1 MARKSRWQQFTDNFN
16 GVYDTF
22 NKLGQN
28 IEAKRIMGD
37 DFTAEGGAG
46 AGLSGAD
53 LERARYKALGDVYT
67 KYGNAEAGLNVRN
80 QLATLEAANRENDI
94 NNQIMDELIAQRGL
108 LTSNQMRADT
118 NQANSSAANNYS
130 LIDDRNATRPY
141 RLEGLRLGN
150 ESTALG
156 NVNQGIQNNL
166 DNLNLGIAVETRDS
180 AVQDI
185 RNNSRSLAANA
196 DTAESNARVSGATE
210 DDRIVTSQ
218 NNARQSGAVADSAE
232 TEAEVKAAT
241 SQGQIDATNTSND
254 VTVATNNQALSTMSA
269 EDAILADVMALN
281 LETPEATQEALLA
294 AINNS
299 QLPIERRIALSSAI
313 QTHGLETLMN
323 KGQTFTQEGLQ
334 ALGKGLD
341 AGVAW
346 YDTQDD
352 GNTLEVI
359 RENGTVRVME
369 RRGDAINELY
379 SASGPEAE
387 QQVIAHLSNIIKSPT
402 NALAAATSMA
412 EIEATRANTDRTNS
426 QTTLLDRQAYKEI
439 LNQDLVK
446 ARNAL
451 LDAQVRQIDNEIGN
465 KNLTDSSKVA
475 QQGLQALMRSEE
487 YMMLGEVEGGA
498 DAQAE
503 LRADYM
509 RSFNMEGAPP
519 LNVPARE
526 WFAMTEEER
535 ATFN

>member
-80 QLATLEAANRENDI
+80 QLATLEAANRDNQLNRDI
-94 NNQIMDELIAQRGL
+94 YDELVKQRGVL
-108 LTSNQMRADT
+108 QSGLMGSQINSNNAS
-118 NQANSSAANNYS
+118 ANASNASAANTRFRTTRGEALLPGELTYQGLQNQGQVISNNQAQEDLNYS
-130 LIDDRNATRPY
+130 ILTNPELARGLQIGNDQAAYNLGVDYATRDD
-141 RLEGLRLGN
+141 E
-150 ESTALG
+150 
-156 NVNQGIQNNL
+156 I
-166 DNLNLGIAVETRDS
+166 
-180 AVQDI
+180 
-185 RNNSRSLAANA
+185 SR
-196 DTAESNARVSGATE
+196 RG
-210 DDRIVTSQ
+210 
-218 NNARQSGAVADSAE
+218 GVADSAVAN
-232 TEAEVKAAT
+232 AERDGVAADVAAAT
-241 SQGQIDATNTSND
+241 SEGQIDATNTSND

-281 LETPEATQEALLA
+281 LDTPEATQEALLS

-299 QLPIERRIALSSAI
+299 KLPIERRLALSSAI

-369 RRGDAINELY
+369 RRGDAVNELY
-379 SASGPEAE
+379 SADGPEAE

-402 NALAAATSMA
+402 NALAAATSIA
-412 EIEATRANTDRTNS
+412 DLEATRANTDRTES
-426 QTTLLDRQAYKEI
+426 QTTLLDRQGFSEL
-439 LNQDLVK
+439 LNQDAIRARTALVE
-446 ARNAL
+446 AQMDEIRNN
-451 LDAQVRQIDNEIGN
+451 INN
-465 KNLTDSSKVA
+465 KNLTDSAKVG
-475 QQGLQALMRSEE
+475 QQALSALMSSDLYLDLARE
-487 YMMLGEVEGGA
+487 
-498 DAQAE
+498 DPAQAAE
-503 LRADYM
+503 ARADIM
-509 RSFNMEGAPP
+509 RATGMPDAPP
-519 LNVPARE
+519 AGME
-526 WFAMTEEER
+526 AQIWFNMTEEEK
-535 ATFN
+535 AEFN

>member
-80 QLATLEAANRENDI
+80 QLATLEAANRDNQLNQDI
-94 NNQIMDELIAQRGL
+94 YDELVKQRGVL
-108 LTSNQMRADT
+108 QSGLMGSQINSNNAS
-118 NQANSSAANNYS
+118 ANASNASAANTRFRTSRGEALLPGELTYQGLQNQGQVISNNQAQEDLNYS
-130 LIDDRNATRPY
+130 ILTNPERARGLQIGNDQAAYNLGVDYATRDD
-141 RLEGLRLGN
+141 E
-150 ESTALG
+150 
-156 NVNQGIQNNL
+156 
-166 DNLNLGIAVETRDS
+166 IAR
-180 AVQDI
+180 
-185 RNNSRSLAANA
+185 R
-196 DTAESNARVSGATE
+196 G
-210 DDRIVTSQ
+210 
-218 NNARQSGAVADSAE
+218 GVADSAVANADRDE
-232 TEAEVKAAT
+232 TEAEVAAAT

-254 VTVATNNQALSTMSA
+254 VTVATNNRAVSDLATEDQIISEVMS
-269 EDAILADVMALN
+269 LN
-281 LETPEATQEALLA
+281 LDTPEASEAELLA
-294 AINNS
+294 RINAS
-299 QLPIERRIALSSAI
+299 GLSTERKIALSSAL
-313 QTHGLETLMN
+313 QKHGLETLMN
-323 KGQTFTQEGLQ
+323 KGQTFTQQGLQ

-341 AGVAW
+341 EGVAW

-402 NALAAATSMA
+402 NALAAAASMA
-412 EIEATRANTDRTNS
+412 ELEATRANTDRTES
-426 QTTLLDRQAYKEI
+426 QTTLLDRQAYTEI
-439 LNQDLVK
+439 LNQDVVK

-451 LDAQVRQIDNEIGN
+451 LDAQVRQINNEIGN
-465 KNLTDSSKVA
+465 KNLTDSSRVA

-498 DAQAE
+498 KAQAE

-509 RSFNMEGAPP
+509 RSFDMEGAPP
-519 LNVPARE
+519 LGTPAIE
-526 WFAMTEEER
+526 WFALSPDEKEEYLRETQR
-535 ATFN
+535 

>member
-22 NKLGQN
+22 NKIGQQVESN
-28 IEAKRIMGD
+28 RIMGD

-46 AGLSGAD
+46 AGLSGSD

-94 NNQIMDELIAQRGL
+94 NGQIMDELIAQRGL
-108 LTSNQMRADT
+108 LTSNQMRATT

-130 LIDDRNATRPY
+130 LVDDRNATRPY

-150 ESTALG
+150 ESTSLN

-166 DNLNLGIAVETRDS
+166 DNLNLGIAVETRPQ
-180 AVQDI
+180 AVADI
-185 RNNSRSLAANA
+185 VNNSRTVAAGA
-196 DTAESNARVSGATE
+196 DTAESNARVNTATE
-210 DDRIVTSQ
+210 DDQITTSQ
-218 NNARQSGAVADSAE
+218 NNTRRTGAEADSAV
-232 TEAEVKAAT
+232 TASEVSAAT

-254 VTVATNNQALSTMSA
+254 VTIAASNQTLSTMTA
-269 EDAILADVMALN
+269 EDQIMADVMALN
-281 LETPEATQEALLA
+281 LETPEATQQALLD

-299 QLPIERRIALSSAI
+299 QLPIERRIQLSGAI
-313 QTHGLETLMN
+313 QKHGLETLMN

-369 RRGDAINELY
+369 RRGDAVNELY
-379 SASGPEAE
+379 SADGPEAE

-412 EIEATRANTDRTNS
+412 ELESTRANTDRTES
-426 QTTLLDRQAYKEI
+426 QTTLLDRQGFTEI
-439 LNQDLVK
+439 LNQDAVK
-446 ARNAL
+446 ARTAL
-451 LDAQVRQIDNEIGN
+451 VDAQVSQINNDIANS
-465 KNLTDSSKVA
+465 NLTDSAKVG
-475 QQGLQALMRSEE
+475 QQALASLMSSDMYLDLAR
-487 YMMLGEVEGGA
+487 A
-498 DAQAE
+498 DPAQAAE
-503 LRADYM
+503 ARADIM
-509 RSFNMEGAPP
+509 RATGMPDAPPAGMEAQLWFNM
-519 LNVPARE
+519 
-526 WFAMTEEER
+526 TEDEK
-535 ATFN
+535 AAFN